1 MFLFCDLRPK
11 GRASETKLIKNR
23 KKFEKQFD
31 KLKFG
36 DILDDVLRSLFDQG
50 AANRLI
56 RKIHKIFKQKNGTR
70 RVQKKNK
77 KE

>member
-31 KLKFG
+31 KLKFD

-56 RKIHKIFKQKNGTR
+56 RKIHKIFKTSLDK
-70 RVQKKNK
+70 V
-77 KE
+77 